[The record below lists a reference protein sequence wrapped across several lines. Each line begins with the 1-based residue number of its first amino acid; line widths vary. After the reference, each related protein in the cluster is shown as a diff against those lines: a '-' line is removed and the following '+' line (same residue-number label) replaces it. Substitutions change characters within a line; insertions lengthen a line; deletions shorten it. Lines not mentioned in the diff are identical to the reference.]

1 MMKLMPVN
9 LFVEQ
14 LVAAYERKDGYI
26 MCATGQNPKKWAV
39 TSWWFTQ
46 YTNAKQHAKA
56 LYWREHAERVWDC
69 NGMAEGLYK
78 DFSGVSINTQA
89 RYNYKDWCDPKGAG
103 MIPEKYRVPGAAV
116 FWGSSAG
123 NIHHVAYL
131 IEPVNEGHPEGD
143 WYLIEAR
150 GVMYGVVKTRLHE
163 RKPDFW
169 GWMSKYFDYAA
180 DAESKHLGWREM
192 RNGDEGEDVRELQ
205 SDLIRLG
212 YDCGKWGAD
221 GEFGDATEMA
231 VIAFQCHEH
240 LDPDGIA
247 GSKTIAALE
256 KALAEIGKQPDNP
269 LHVRIE
275 GGACYIRSAPNT
287 NGNILGAVIAGTVLP
302 FGGERS
308 ENGWLL
314 VDWKN
319 KNGWVSGKYGR
330 LTE

>member
-1 MMKLMPVN
+1 MSKLMPII

-14 LVAAYERKDGYI
+14 LVAAYKRKDGYI
-26 MCATGQNPKKWAV
+26 MSSTGQNPKKWPV

-103 MIPEKYRVPGAAV
+103 MIPEEYRVPGAAV
-116 FWGSSAG
+116 FWGSNAG

-131 IEPVNEGHPEGD
+131 IEPVKEGHPEGD

-150 GVMYGVVKTRLHE
+150 GVMYGVVKTRLYE

-180 DAESKHLGWREM
+180 GVEVKHLGWREL

-212 YDCGKWGAD
+212 YDCGKWGTD

-247 GSKTIAALE
+247 GAKTIEALE

-269 LHVRIE
+269 LHVKIE
-275 GGACYIRSAPNT
+275 GGSCYVRSAPNT

-319 KNGWVSGKYGR
+319 RNGWVSGKYGR
-330 LTE
+330 LVE

>member
-1 MMKLMPVN
+1 MKLMPVN

-14 LVAAYERKDGYI
+14 LVAAYKRKDGYI
-26 MCATGQNPKKWAV
+26 MGSTGQNPKKWPV

-78 DFSGVSINTQA
+78 DYSGTDINNRA
-89 RYNYKDWCDPKGAG
+89 VYNYRDWCDPKGAG
-103 MIPEKYRVPGAAV
+103 LIPAKYRVPGAAV

-131 IEPVNEGHPEGD
+131 IEPVTAGKPDGD

-150 GVMYGVVKTRLHE
+150 GVMYGVVKTRLYE

-169 GWMSKYFDYAA
+169 GWMNKYFDYAA
-180 DAESKHLGWREM
+180 YTENKHLGWREL

-231 VIAFQCHEH
+231 VTAFQCHEH
-240 LDPDGIA
+240 LESDGIA
-247 GSKTIAALE
+247 GPKTIAALE
-256 KALAEIGKQPDNP
+256 KALAQIGKQPGNP
-269 LHVRIE
+269 MHVRIE
-275 GGACYIRSAPNT
+275 GGACYVRSAPNT
-287 NGNILGAVIAGTVLP
+287 DGAKLGAVLAGTVLP

-308 ENGWLL
+308 ENDWLL